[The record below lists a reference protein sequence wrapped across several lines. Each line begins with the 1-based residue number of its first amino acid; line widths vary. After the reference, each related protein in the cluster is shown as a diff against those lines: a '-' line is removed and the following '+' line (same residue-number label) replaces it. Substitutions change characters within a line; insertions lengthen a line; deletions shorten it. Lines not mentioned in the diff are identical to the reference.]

1 MGYILRIK
9 RNLEFY
15 VSRFVVVGGIVV
27 VIPIHFCV
35 CSSTFVDI
43 DENHGSHQG
52 GEGRE
57 I

>member
-27 VIPIHFCV
+27 IPIGFCV

-43 DENHGSHQG
+43 DENHGPHRG

>member
-27 VIPIHFCV
+27 IPIGFCV

-43 DENHGSHQG
+43 DENHGSHRG